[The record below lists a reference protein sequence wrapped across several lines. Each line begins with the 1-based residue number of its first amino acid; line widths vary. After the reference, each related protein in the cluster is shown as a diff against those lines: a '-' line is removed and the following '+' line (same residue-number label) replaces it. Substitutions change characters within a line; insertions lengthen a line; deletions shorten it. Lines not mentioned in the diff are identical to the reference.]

1 MNRKVTK
8 NMFLEVIEN
17 NTDNKPDYELA
28 RELSISREWF
38 SKLKKR
44 HMGEITRLATDMAK
58 LMAVRAV
65 NDLIRQ
71 SKNGNTSASRILLEM
86 AGAYTPSQK
95 HIGDQKQPLRVLV
108 LPERELI
115 EEQQAQEEQNAIE

>member
-1 MNRKVTK
+1 MNIKVTK
-8 NMFLEVIEN
+8 NKFLEVIEN

-86 AGAYTPSQK
+86 AGAYSPSQK
-95 HIGDQKQPLRVLV
+95 YLGDKKQPLRILV
-108 LPERELI
+108 LPERELE
-115 EEQQAQEEQNAIE
+115 EEQEKQERELLDE